1 MTDRTITVLISCDSP
16 ETGNHYSDLLS
27 QRVDQHFIVHTTMPD
42 AIAESLSTLE
52 TVDCV
57 VIESE
62 RTSAIERAVSRST
75 EYKIP
80 LLIISDTMKTLF
92 HIPDNPLLSYINRN
106 DLTGSMLTVTLLY
119 SVLRVETSQKKNRQ
133 EEELRKL
140 SRAVEQS
147 PATVVITDTR
157 GNIEYVNPKFTNLTG
172 YSFKEALGNNP
183 RILKSGEQP
192 SEFYSEMWKTIS
204 AGETW
209 RGEFHNKKRNGD
221 LYWES
226 ASISPI
232 LDDNGTVTHYIA
244 VKEDITERKEAQEA
258 LFISEEKLRIRN
270 HQMEKDMKIAQAAQ
284 KGLIQTDV
292 PVDPFMT
299 VAYRYNPLD
308 KVGGDY
314 FSFFHRG
321 PGEMGIFLCD
331 ISGHGIAA
339 ALFTALI
346 KSAAEGAFRKHAEDP
361 VHYIKT
367 LNRELKDHLSN
378 YFITGIYG
386 ILKVVEGGNATFTFS
401 NGGHPLPILFRHDSS
416 ISLIGKSNTVIGI
429 LDEPLFEEQVIN
441 LSAGDRLFLYT
452 DGIPETG
459 NSNKEIIDFDEDLLT
474 LFSRSQCKTLEETT
488 DKILHEVKKFRGDSP
503 PGDDIS
509 LIGLEIIS

>member
-16 ETGNHYSDLLS
+16 ETGSYYSNLLS
-27 QRVDQHFIVHTTMPD
+27 QREDQHFISHTTVPD
-42 AIAESLSTLE
+42 AIAQSLSSLE

-57 VIESE
+57 MIESE
-62 RTSAIERAVSRST
+62 RASAIARGMSCST
-75 EYKIP
+75 EYNIP
-80 LLIISDTMKTLF
+80 LLIISDRTETLS
-92 HIPDNPLLSYINRN
+92 HTPGKPLVSYIKRN
-106 DLTGSMLTVTLLY
+106 DITGPMLAITLLY
-119 SVLRVETSQKKNRQ
+119 AVLKAETSHKKNRQ

-147 PATVVITDTR
+147 PATVVITDTG

-172 YSFKEALGNNP
+172 YSFAEALGKNP

-192 SEFYSEMWKTIS
+192 PEFYSDMWKAIS
-204 AGETW
+204 AGDTW
-209 RGEFHNKKRNGD
+209 RGEFHNRKRNGD

-258 LFISEEKLRIRN
+258 LFMSEEKLRIRN

-284 KGLIQTDV
+284 KGLIQTDI
-292 PVDPFMT
+292 PVDPYIA
-299 VAYRYNPLD
+299 VAYRYNPLE
-308 KVGGDY
+308 KVGGDF

-331 ISGHGIAA
+331 VSGHGIAA

-346 KSAAEGAFRKHAEDP
+346 KSAAERTFREHAEHP
-361 VHYIKT
+361 VRYINT

-386 ILKVVEGGNATFTFS
+386 FLKVAAGGSATFTFT
-401 NGGHPLPILFRHDSS
+401 NGGHPLPILFRNDNS
-416 ISLIGKSNTVIGI
+416 ISLMGKSNTVIGI
-429 LDEPLFEEQVIN
+429 LDEPLFEEQVIT
-441 LSAGDRLFLYT
+441 LSAGERLFLYT

-459 NSNKEIIDFDEDLLT
+459 NSDREIIDFDENLLT
-474 LFSRSQCKTLEETT
+474 LFTRSQCKTLEETT
-488 DKILHEVKKFRGDSP
+488 DRILHEVTTFRGDSP

-509 LIGLEIIS
+509 LIGVEIR